1 MSEKKLVE
9 MPISKETE
17 FELEFKDGK
26 LRLILGYDGKG
37 VDGGLFADLD
47 PEYFLDKLA
56 DAIPGTIDNMVI
68 EAIKGALK

>member
-26 LRLILGYDGKG
+26 LRLVLGYDGKG
-37 VDGGLFADLD
+37 VDGGIFADLD

-56 DAIPGTIDNMVI
+56 EAIPGNVDNMVI